1 MRAHSTVA
9 LPSSLPTAPP
19 FTHTEAQGAVQGNG
33 GEPGRGTEKG
43 QHRGRGRE
51 RGREEKDRQ
60 QEAALTMQ
68 LYTPHLGT
76 EVQCGVGAEAA
87 VAGHGGRPEARCGP
101 A

>member
-1 MRAHSTVA
+1 M
-9 LPSSLPTAPP
+9 
-19 FTHTEAQGAVQGNG
+19 QGNG

-43 QHRGRGRE
+43 QHRGKGRE
-51 RGREEKDRQ
+51 KGREEKDRQ

-76 EVQCGVGAEAA
+76 EVRCGVGAEAA
-87 VAGHGGRPEARCGP
+87 VAGHGSHTRGQVGP